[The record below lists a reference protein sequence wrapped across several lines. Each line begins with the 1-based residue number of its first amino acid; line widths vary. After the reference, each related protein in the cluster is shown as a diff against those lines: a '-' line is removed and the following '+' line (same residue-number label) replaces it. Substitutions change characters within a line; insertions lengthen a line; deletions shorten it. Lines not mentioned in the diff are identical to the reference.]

1 MDSMKEFK
9 SLFLERYLEK
19 NKIGRKSLSRSI
31 TKSSSKLNKSNSL
44 NKLSRSLSG
53 SIKQPDD
60 DDYEIYKFFDFLPQH
75 QQQREKQSASNS
87 NNTNSNLISN
97 AIEINQ
103 RQRFSLPNNVTE
115 NYADTLDGTSELFIR
130 NYNINNSNNQNSH
143 LSESFNM
150 LNSSDREIEHQNNSF
165 QEEFYAIHVSKESTT
180 SKDLSHLNS
189 VNEENFLNFES
200 LNLGSIH
207 QDDNEFFFNQGK
219 YLIKFSHTA
228 KYFNFFIF
236 FSKLRYFVVVMKK
249 LNF

>member
-9 SLFLERYLEK
+9 TLFLERYLEK

-44 NKLSRSLSG
+44 NKLSRSLSS

-60 DDYEIYKFFDFLPQH
+60 DDYEIYKFFDFLPQQQQQ
-75 QQQREKQSASNS
+75 QQQRDKQSASNS
-87 NNTNSNLISN
+87 NNINSNLVSN

-103 RQRFSLPNNVTE
+103 RQRFSLPNNITE
-115 NYADTLDGTSELFIR
+115 NYADTLLDGTSELFIR
-130 NYNINNSNNQNSH
+130 NYNINTNNNNNSH

-150 LNSSDREIEHQNNSF
+150 LNSSDREINSF

-200 LNLGSIH
+200 LNLGSSIH
-207 QDDNEFFFNQGK
+207 QDDNEFFFTQGK
-219 YLIKFSHTA
+219 YIVKYCYAA

-236 FSKLRYFVVVMKK
+236 FSKLR
-249 LNF
+249 

>member
-9 SLFLERYLEK
+9 TLFLERYLEK

-44 NKLSRSLSG
+44 NKLSRSLSS

-60 DDYEIYKFFDFLPQH
+60 DDYEIYKFFDFLPQQQ
-75 QQQREKQSASNS
+75 QQQRDKQSASNS
-87 NNTNSNLISN
+87 KNTNSNLVSN

-103 RQRFSLPNNVTE
+103 RQRFSLPNNITE
-115 NYADTLDGTSELFIR
+115 NYADTQDGTSELFIR
-130 NYNINNSNNQNSH
+130 NYNINNNNNNSH

-150 LNSSDREIEHQNNSF
+150 LNSSDREIKHQNNSF

-207 QDDNEFFFNQGK
+207 QDDNEFFFTQGK
-219 YLIKFSHTA
+219 CIIKYCFAA
-228 KYFNFFIF
+228 KYISICL
-236 FSKLRYFVVVMKK
+236 FSFQS
-249 LNF
+249 